1 MTNTP
6 IHEQL
11 NTMFEDVRKSAYT
24 RGRLETQIEIL
35 ELITAMTNK
44 KMTWVKAAETLIKAI
59 ETSNK

>member
-11 NTMFEDVRKSAYT
+11 SQHFEEVRKNAYK

-35 ELITAMTNK
+35 DLITSMTNK
-44 KMTWVKAAETLIKAI
+44 KMTWIKAAETLIKAI
-59 ETSNK
+59 ENNNK

>member
-11 NTMFEDVRKSAYT
+11 SQHFEEVRKNAYK

-35 ELITAMTNK
+35 DLITSMTNK

-59 ETSNK
+59 ENNNK

>member
-1 MTNTP
+1 MSETP

-11 NTMFEDVRKSAYT
+11 SIHFEEVRKNAYT

-35 ELITAMTNK
+35 ELITSMTNK

-59 ETSNK
+59 EKKNK

>member
-1 MTNTP
+1 MTDTP

-11 NTMFEDVRKSAYT
+11 SIHFEQVRKSAYT

-35 ELITAMTNK
+35 ELITTMTNK

-59 ETSNK
+59 EKNNK